1 MNKSQRIILA
11 LDALADVINDVQK
24 YDLQIRPAFAQQLEL
39 LVQDG
44 VKAINELEEE
54 EKNAEQAN
62 QEAAAAIAIEEEVDA
77 I

>member
-54 EKNAEQAN
+54 EKDAERESEFMASL
-62 QEAAAAIAIEEEVDA
+62 AAIEEEEDA
-77 I
+77 S